1 MEYFNVPSMARRREF
16 KLKRLLFVVT
26 EDWYFISHRLYMAIS
41 AVRLGYKVALLCKVS
56 THKELIEGHG
66 IEVISWSLKRNSM
79 NIISEIKAYKE
90 VTSAIHYFQP
100 DIVHSVAL
108 KPMLYNALQFHRKY
122 TYSNVYA
129 LGGLG
134 FIFSSKKHKASI
146 LRFILVSIL
155 RVALKRR
162 NARII
167 LQNSDDLNLLL
178 KLKIID
184 RDKTCLIKGVGVDTE
199 LFKPFKNEPKVPTV
213 MLPAR
218 ILWDKGISDFIQ
230 VARTIKLHLP
240 ETRFVL
246 VGSPDKH
253 NPESVPAV
261 KLKQWVSEGII
272 ECWGHNEEMHNIYKL
287 ATIVC
292 FPSYRE
298 GLPKSLL
305 EAASCAVPIVSYD
318 VPGSREIVID
328 RLNGLLVPLKNTAE
342 LNNAIKILLSDH
354 LLRESYGKSG
364 RELVINEFSQEKI
377 AVETSAVWKEVLNC
391 RL

>member
-1 MEYFNVPSMARRREF
+1 
-16 KLKRLLFVVT
+16 
-26 EDWYFISHRLYMAIS
+26 MAIS
-41 AVRLGYKVALLCKVS
+41 AVSLGYKVALLCKVS

-213 MLPAR
+213 MLPSR

-272 ECWGHNEEMHNIYKL
+272 ECWGHSEEMHNIYKL

-354 LLRESYGKSG
+354 SLRESYGKSG

>member
-108 KPMLYNALQFHRKY
+108 KPMLYNALQFNRKY